1 MKKTVNIIGGG
12 PSAMMLAS
20 ELNVRKFEVNVY
32 EKNSTLGR
40 KFLVA
45 GQGGFNLTHSEPPEK
60 FIKRYHP
67 SSFLESAF
75 LSFSNQHFIKWLST
89 FGIETFVGSSGRIF
103 PTKGIKPIQ
112 VLNAL
117 LKHLVERGVKIY
129 TDYEWEGFTVNNDL
143 IFKSREGKKT
153 ISADIT
159 VFGLGGASWPITGS
173 KGDWLHHFSAKGVLV
188 NPFEASNCALKIAWP
203 KDLLAKLEGK
213 AIKNCVFSCG
223 NHSHAGEAVLTGF
236 GIEGSGVY
244 PLSVPLRAALKT
256 EKETTLCVDF
266 KPNLSEEKLLE
277 KLLSHKNTISYSKR
291 LQVNLNLSDV
301 QRVLIKHYLKKEDFL
316 NPERLVYFIKHFPL
330 RILGLGPI
338 DDAISAVGGISIDAL
353 TEHFELK
360 KIKNTYAIGEMLD
373 YDAPTGGYLLQ
384 SCFSMGH
391 YLAQHLNSTK

>member
-1 MKKTVNIIGGG
+1 LKKRVNIIGGG

-20 ELNVRKFEVNVY
+20 ELNVQKFEVSVY

-75 LSFSNQHFIKWLST
+75 LSFSNKDFIKWLST

-129 TDYEWEGFTVNNDL
+129 TSFEWDGFTENNDL
-143 IFKSREGKKT
+143 IFKSKEGKNT
-153 ISADIT
+153 VNGDVT
-159 VFGLGGASWPITGS
+159 VFCLGGASWPITGS
-173 KGDWLHHFSAKGVLV
+173 KGDWLHHFSDKGVLV
-188 NPFEASNCALKIAWP
+188 NQFEASNCAFKIAWP
-203 KDLLAKLEGK
+203 EDLLAKLEGST
-213 AIKNCVFSCG
+213 IKNCVFSCG
-223 NHSHAGEAVLTGF
+223 KYVHAGEAVFTRF

-244 PLSVPLRAALKT
+244 PLSTALREALKSAT
-256 EKETTLCVDF
+256 EVELCVDF

-277 KLLSHKNTISYSKR
+277 KLRSNKNKVSFSKR
-291 LQVNLNLSDV
+291 LQVNLNLSAV
-301 QRVLIKHYLKKEDFL
+301 QRALIKHYLKREDFL

-330 RILGLGPI
+330 KIISVGPVE
-338 DDAISAVGGISIDAL
+338 DAISTVGGISLDAV

-391 YLAQHLNSTK
+391 YLAHHLNSIS